1 MSIKK
6 VWAVGLTGIV
16 TLVMAACSIK
26 QDLQPNLVAE
36 VDNNRKTVNLFGP
49 MEKSKPGA
57 DNVSR
62 TAFDKTIS
70 IAEKR
75 LNLTVEYRTYTAE
88 NYQEGLLE
96 L

>member
-57 DNVSR
+57 DG
-62 TAFDKTIS
+62 I
-70 IAEKR
+70 
-75 LNLTVEYRTYTAE
+75 
-88 NYQEGLLE
+88 
-96 L
+96 